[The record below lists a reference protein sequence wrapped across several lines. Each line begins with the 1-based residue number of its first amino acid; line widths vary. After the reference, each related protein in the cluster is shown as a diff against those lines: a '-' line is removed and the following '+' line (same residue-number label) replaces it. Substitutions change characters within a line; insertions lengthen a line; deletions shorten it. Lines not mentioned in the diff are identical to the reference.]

1 MENYEILGTIG
12 EGCGRPLP
20 RSSAANAV
28 AVYCPFVGRVVP
40 LTARGCVRRTYGI
53 VLKARQK
60 ETGATVAI
68 KKFKV
73 RARPPERRRGQRRF
87 LRSRPR
93 HREWAARLS

>member
-1 MENYEILGTIG
+1 
-12 EGCGRPLP
+12 
-20 RSSAANAV
+20 
-28 AVYCPFVGRVVP
+28 
-40 LTARGCVRRTYGI
+40 VRRTYGI